1 MGIANSIVEKL
12 RGYCRARGIKV
23 MYLFGSYAREEATP
37 LSDIDLL
44 IEFERDL
51 QISYLDLLEIK
62 YDLENITGTKIDL
75 VEQEAIENPIRRKR
89 IMEERVLLYA
99 S

>member
-1 MGIANSIVEKL
+1 MGITNSIVEKL
-12 RGYCRARGIKV
+12 RVYCRASGIKV

-37 LSDIDLL
+37 LSNIDLL
-44 IEFERDL
+44 IEFEKGL
-51 QISYLDLLEIK
+51 QISYLDLLRIK
-62 YDLENITGTKIDL
+62 CDLECITGAKIDL
-75 VEQEAIENPIRRKR
+75 VEQNAIENPIRRKR

>member
-1 MGIANSIVEKL
+1 MVIADSIAEKL
-12 RGYCRARGIKV
+12 RIYCRTHGIKV

-37 LSDIDLL
+37 FSDIDLL
-44 IEFERDL
+44 IEFEKGL

-62 YDLENITGTKIDL
+62 YDLEGITGTGIDL
-75 VEQEAIENPIRRKR
+75 VEQDAIENPIRRKN

>member
-1 MGIANSIVEKL
+1 MGITNSIVEKL
-12 RGYCRARGIKV
+12 RVYCQASGIKV
-23 MYLFGSYAREEATP
+23 MYLFGSYAREEATL

-44 IEFERDL
+44 IEFEKGL

-62 YDLENITGTKIDL
+62 FDLENITGTKIDL
-75 VEQEAIENPIRRKR
+75 VEQDAIENPIRRKR
-89 IMEERVLLYA
+89 IMQERVLLYA

>member
-1 MGIANSIVEKL
+1 MGIADSIAEKL
-12 RGYCRARGIKV
+12 RCYCRTHGIKA

-37 LSDIDLL
+37 FSDIDLL
-44 IEFERDL
+44 IELEKGL
-51 QISYLDLLEIK
+51 QISYLDLLVMK
-62 YDLENITGTKIDL
+62 SDLEGITGTRIDL
-75 VEQEAIENPIRRKR
+75 VEQDAIENPIRRRR

>member
-1 MGIANSIVEKL
+1 MGITNSIVEKL
-12 RGYCRARGIKV
+12 RAYCRANGIKV

-44 IEFERDL
+44 IEFEKGL

-62 YDLENITGTKIDL
+62 FDLENITGTKIDL
-75 VEQEAIENPIRRKR
+75 VEQKAIENPIRRKR